1 MSTPASSN
9 NLEGLCKL
17 ASMIDPTKD
26 KPPAAL
32 TGVGNAPI
40 VSGLAAPSAPSQ
52 PPSLESTSPPSPT
65 TAGANAAMFQN
76 MMMSNPYG
84 MMFPFGG
91 ALPQQPALNVNGQAA
106 AQASLQS
113 SIFAQQMH
121 YAAMMG
127 YSAALQN
134 PQIAQQHLALQK
146 AATIGTTDLN
156 HNPPGKK
163 TGKWKEDEI
172 LTLRQGID
180 EYGRDW
186 VKIAKM
192 IPSRTREQVKNKG
205 YAMILE
211 DKTPNKATGHWKNV
225 ELEALKKGME
235 DWGPDWHRIAQVI
248 PTRSWSQIVRK
259 GKHMIDGSEVVLN
272 SATPMLPLEPGQIQ
286 REVGDSKVQELGQA
300 PGYAHLTPQL
310 PATATVSDNPN
321 DPKVRKNGHMANPTL
336 DMPGGRLADSQRRL
350 NEPKNKGGRPR
361 KTNQERAREAAE
373 REFAKI
379 TQQASTAAVLPAAM
393 VNPML
398 VGVPGLG
405 VPTLTPDPGTAAI
418 MQAAAL
424 GPLGTGTGIPQPL
437 MNPSVPS
444 TLPPTT
450 DLTALQQL
458 QMQLPGSMPIAGLPP
473 PSAALLT
480 TALATAAANDDMTGL
495 EPAAKRVRVEQ
506 QPVKKEEGSSIV
518 QGSVTPTTDVL
529 LPTA

>member
-1 MSTPASSN
+1 
-9 NLEGLCKL
+9 
-17 ASMIDPTKD
+17 
-26 KPPAAL
+26 
-32 TGVGNAPI
+32 
-40 VSGLAAPSAPSQ
+40 
-52 PPSLESTSPPSPT
+52 
-65 TAGANAAMFQN
+65 
-76 MMMSNPYG
+76 
-84 MMFPFGG
+84 
-91 ALPQQPALNVNGQAA
+91 
-106 AQASLQS
+106 
-113 SIFAQQMH
+113 
-121 YAAMMG
+121 
-127 YSAALQN
+127 
-134 PQIAQQHLALQK
+134 
-146 AATIGTTDLN
+146 
-156 HNPPGKK
+156 
-163 TGKWKEDEI
+163 
-172 LTLRQGID
+172 
-180 EYGRDW
+180 
-186 VKIAKM
+186 M

-286 REVGDSKVQELGQA
+286 REVGDSKVQEFGQA
-300 PGYAHLTPQL
+300 PGYAHLTLQL

-373 REFAKI
+373 KEFAKI

-405 VPTLTPDPGTAAI
+405 VPTLTTDTGTAAI

-424 GPLGTGTGIPQPL
+424 GPLGTGMGIPQPL

-473 PSAALLT
+473 PSAALPTPALPT
-480 TALATAAANDDMTGL
+480 TALATAAANDDMAGL